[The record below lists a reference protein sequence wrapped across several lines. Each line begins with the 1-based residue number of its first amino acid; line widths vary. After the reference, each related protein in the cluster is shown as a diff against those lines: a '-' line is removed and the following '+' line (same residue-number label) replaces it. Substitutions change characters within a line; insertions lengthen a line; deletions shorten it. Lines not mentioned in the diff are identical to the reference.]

1 MNASIILK
9 KIVFSSKEM
18 KYFLSLIFLLTFWQ
32 QLSAHAF
39 YFAFAEI
46 NYNDF
51 TGTVEATII
60 ASAHDV
66 ETVFK
71 EQGIISKSLDYAKQ
85 NKKEYYAIN
94 DDLNK
99 HFSLFSLNDK
109 SDSNSVLDGYS
120 QNNLVLDGFEVLLN
134 GNIQFYLSTKITT
147 PPKDFKIKFDFL
159 MDKYQEQQN
168 KLTFRFHDKKLT
180 YNYLTTN
187 KIQAIKLD

>member
-1 MNASIILK
+1 
-9 KIVFSSKEM
+9 M

-39 YFAFAEI
+39 YFAFAEVD
-46 NYNDF
+46 YNDL
-51 TGTVEATII
+51 TGTIEATII

-71 EQGIISKSLDYAKQ
+71 EQGIISKSFDYAIQ

-94 DDLNK
+94 DNLNK
-99 HFSLFSLNDK
+99 HFSLFSLSDK
-109 SDSNSVLDGYS
+109 SDSNSELDGYT
-120 QNNLVLDGFEVLLN
+120 QNNMVLDGFEVLLN
-134 GNIQFYLSTKITT
+134 GNVQFYLSTKIKI

-168 KLTFRFHDKKLT
+168 KLTVRFHDKKLT
-180 YNYLTTN
+180 FNYLTIN